1 MGQEQATAYQSAATA
16 ALTQLLQSV
25 QQGKTALEGAQGTLT
40 GQAPVVPGEEDAAD
54 MAAPPE
60 GDLGG
65 DELNPDAEVSPFD
78 GSDEGNTDELGNAVS
93 LGRERRGVAEA
104 KKKGSKPDFLDM
116 DKDGDKKEPFKK
128 AVADKKAGPKKGV
141 NPFAKKK

>member
-1 MGQEQATAYQSAATA
+1 LNTLSLHD
-16 ALTQLLQSV
+16 ALPIS
-25 QQGKTALEGAQGTLT
+25 QGTLT
-40 GQAPVVPGEEDAAD
+40 GQAPVVPGEAPAAD
-54 MAAPPE
+54 MDVPPE

-78 GSDEGNTDELGNAVS
+78 GGDEGTDELGNSVS

-104 KKKGSKPDFLDM
+104 KKKGSKPDFLDV

-128 AVADKKAGPKKGV
+128 AVDDKKK